1 MANTLSCNGLLS
13 VAAAVCAGNL
23 LGAGL
28 AWDFDAG
35 TLTEAAKPG
44 EKPWVFAYTSDGVLG
59 CPVQKG
65 DAKTLDFRHLPD
77 GVPPLKELGRNCLS
91 GTAIEEVYLPDTLV
105 SIGPAAFHNCR
116 KLRRIEPLIPD
127 SVTHFGTSHALGGC
141 GALEGTLVIGGSDGP
156 IDPLPGDNR
165 FLLSGLGRIGGLVF
179 GAGCGPSFFKWSYGG
194 FNGCGSVTSIVCRT
208 KETLDWSQGVSWPE
222 GCRTCLFQDMK
233 KLATV
238 DVAGFV
244 SNGAGLPELKPG
256 QCTIRVPAE
265 SAEWKDF
272 LAQKTNVVDALTV
285 KGNALGIPAGYRI
298 EVKPPVAHVQSWGY
312 APKLVELTVDP
323 DAKPIR
329 DASESSAFPIMGF
342 AGSLAADGEYSK
354 YFYEDHRKET
364 ARVFRRAGVR
374 LVRQW
379 GANDQWQLG
388 AGCGRSWR
396 KKPGYNYEEY
406 RTDMKNVFSFY
417 KEYGIRAFLSLENY
431 SVYVDPYNGVKT
443 NDLATVKKVIC
454 DYVKWIVDNGFTECV
469 AGFELGN
476 EPYFMGYNMHKPGA
490 MTPEQYAARWT
501 EIVKGIV
508 EIWPKAPIGIALA
521 EYMKGDCDFKAVR
534 ARMLAEKKIE
544 PKSYFDESAANQWS
558 GRYVVAMSNAL
569 PHISHVIY
577 HAYGGAIPESCS
589 YCGIARFRCFT
600 GAFPELK
607 GKKFWITEWRERS
620 DEDNRSH
627 QRFHETLFK
636 AGYMTM
642 MIAQPDV
649 DGLSLH
655 QFNSLSGA
663 LYLSGAAPKSAPNWH
678 SRSPSWFVSWDSSNS
693 TRPNLTS
700 DNDPEIQVGISG
712 PVFRLYNE
720 ALLTHPLVMDFGE
733 TKNGFQSQG
742 CTNAI
747 WVASQNY
754 SSRKSANCQ
763 VLVTMNKSKSS
774 IALLAVNTRSVPAK
788 LVLRPTAKYRLCGP
802 DYRVYSCP
810 EEFLYRHE
818 LPGEGK
824 FTKLYGY
831 EEYPAPKDP
840 YTVEIPANSVTTV
853 TIPVRRK

>member
-1 MANTLSCNGLLS
+1 MLS
-13 VAAAVCAGNL
+13 VVAAVCAGNL
-23 LGAGL
+23 MGAGL

-77 GVPPLKELGRNCLS
+77 GVPPLKGLGQGCLS

-105 SIGPAAFHNCR
+105 SIGPAAFLNCR
-116 KLRRIEPLIPD
+116 KLRKIEPLIPG
-127 SVTHFGTSHALGGC
+127 SVTHFGTDHTLGGC

-156 IDPLPGDNR
+156 IDQLPDDNR
-165 FLLSGLGRIGGLVF
+165 FLLTGLEKIGGIVF

-194 FNGCGSVTSIVCRT
+194 FSGCCSVTSIVCRT

-222 GCRTCLFQDMK
+222 ACHTCLFQDMK

-265 SAEWKDF
+265 SVEWKDF
-272 LAQKTNVVDALTV
+272 LAQGTNVVDGLTV
-285 KGNALGIPAGYRI
+285 KGNALRIPSGYRI
-298 EVKPPVAHVQSWGY
+298 EQKPPVERVQRWGY
-312 APKLVELTVDP
+312 APKLVELTIDP

-342 AGSLAADGEYSK
+342 AGSLAAEGEFSK
-354 YFYEDHRKET
+354 YFYEGHRKLT

-396 KKPGYNYEEY
+396 EKPGYNHEEY

-417 KEYGIRAFLSLENY
+417 KEYGIRAFLTLENY

-454 DYVKWIVDNGFTECV
+454 DYVKWICDNDFKSCV

-476 EPYFMGYNMHKPGA
+476 EPYWQGA
-490 MTPEQYAARWT
+490 DLDKNSPEAYAARWIP
-501 EIVKGIV
+501 IVKAIKD
-508 EIWPKAPIGIALA
+508 IWPEAPIGIALA
-521 EYMKGDCDFKAVR
+521 EYMKGDPDVKAVR
-534 ARMLAEKKIE
+534 ARMLSEKRVVQKE
-544 PKSYFDESAANQWS
+544 YFDESTLNQWS
-558 GRYVVAMSNAL
+558 GRYVVAMKPVLDKIN
-569 PHISHVIY
+569 HVIY
-577 HAYGGAIPESCS
+577 HSYGGAVPESCS
-589 YCGIARFRCFT
+589 YCGILRFRGFT
-600 GAFPELK
+600 RAFPELK

-655 QFNSLSGA
+655 QLNSLSGA
-663 LYLSGAAPKSAPNWH
+663 LYLSGAAPKSAPSWQ
-678 SRSPSWFVSWDSSNS
+678 SRTPSWSVSWDSSNS
-693 TRPNLTS
+693 NRPNLTS

-720 ALLTHPLVMDFGE
+720 ALLTHPLVMDFGG
-733 TKNGFQSQG
+733 TKTGFQSQG
-742 CTNAI
+742 STGTV
-747 WVASQNY
+747 WSASQNY
-754 SSRKSANCQ
+754 GDSKKTDCQ
-763 VLVTMNKSKSS
+763 ILVTMDKGKSS
-774 IALLAVNTRSVPAK
+774 IALLAVNTREVPAK
-788 LVLRPTAKYRLCGP
+788 LVLKTPAKYCLCGP

-810 EEFLYRHE
+810 KEFLYRHE

-824 FTKLYGY
+824 FTRQYGY

-840 YTVEIPANSVTTV
+840 YMVEIPANSVTTV
-853 TIPVRRK
+853 TIPIVHE

>member
-1 MANTLSCNGLLS
+1 MNRRSIIVALVGVCGACVASATASDPDDGVLTLLVRGS
-13 VAAAVCAGNL
+13 
-23 LGAGL
+23 
-28 AWDFDAG
+28 
-35 TLTEAAKPG
+35 ER
-44 EKPWVFAYTSDGVLG
+44 PWAFAYTSDGVLG

-77 GVPPLKELGRNCLS
+77 GVPPLKGLGQNCLS

-105 SIGPAAFHNCR
+105 SIGPAAFYNCR

-141 GALEGTLVIGGSDGP
+141 GALEGTLVIGGSDDP
-156 IDPLPGDNR
+156 IDQLPDDNR
-165 FLLSGLGRIGGLVF
+165 FLLSGLGKIGGLVF

-194 FNGCGSVTSIVCRT
+194 FSGCGSVTSIVCRT
-208 KETLDWSQGVSWPE
+208 METLDWSQGVSWPE

-233 KLATV
+233 KLETV

-256 QCTIRVPAE
+256 QCTIRVPEE

-285 KGNALGIPAGYRI
+285 KGNALGIPSGYRI
-298 EVKPPVAHVQSWGY
+298 EVKPPAGRVQRWDY

-342 AGSLAADGEYSK
+342 AGSLAAEGEYSK

-379 GANDQWQLG
+379 SANDQWQLG

-396 KKPGYNYEEY
+396 EKPGYNHEEY

-417 KEYGIRAFLSLENY
+417 KEYGIRAFLTLENS
-431 SVYVDPYNGVKT
+431 SVYVDPYNGVRT

-454 DYVKWIVDNGFTECV
+454 DYVRWIVDNGFTECV

-476 EPYFMGYNMHKPGA
+476 EPYWLGYNMHKPGA

-501 EIVKGIV
+501 DIVKGIV
-508 EIWPKAPIGIALA
+508 AIWPKAPIGIALA

-569 PHISHVIY
+569 PHIDHVVY

-589 YCGIARFRCFT
+589 YCGILRFRCFT

-663 LYLSGAAPKSAPNWH
+663 LYLSGAAPKSASNWY
-678 SRSPSWFVSWDSSNS
+678 SRSPGWYVSWDSSNT

-700 DNDPEIQVGISG
+700 DGDPELQVGISG

-720 ALLTHPLVMDFGE
+720 ALLTHPLVMDFGG
-733 TKNGFQSQG
+733 TKTGFQSQG
-742 CTNAI
+742 STGTV
-747 WVASQNY
+747 WSASQNY
-754 SSRKSANCQ
+754 GDRKKTDCQ
-763 VLVTMNKSKSS
+763 ILVTMDKGKSS
-774 IALLAVNTRSVPAK
+774 IALLAVNTREVPAK
-788 LVLRPTAKYRLCGP
+788 LVLKTPPKYRLCGP

-810 EEFLYRHE
+810 KEFLYRHE

-824 FTKLYGY
+824 FTEQYGY
-831 EEYPAPKDP
+831 EEYPAPRDP
-840 YTVEIPANSVTTV
+840 YTVEIPALSVTTV
-853 TIPVRRK
+853 MIPVKCK